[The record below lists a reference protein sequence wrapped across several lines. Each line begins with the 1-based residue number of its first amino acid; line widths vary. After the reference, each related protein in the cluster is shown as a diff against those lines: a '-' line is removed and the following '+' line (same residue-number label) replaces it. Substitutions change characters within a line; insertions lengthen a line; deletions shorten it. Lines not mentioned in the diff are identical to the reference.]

1 MNPRDDL
8 KMYTLRH
15 FLFYMGVTCVVG
27 TVLSIASRVMNW
39 SNGLTFVLLLVT
51 GLTISAIAMR
61 EGLFGP
67 TRSSD
72 ARPRHSHHA

>member
-1 MNPRDDL
+1 MKPRDDL

-27 TVLSIASRVMNW
+27 TVLSIASRVMGW
-39 SNGLTFVLLLVT
+39 SNGLTFVLVLVT

-67 TRSSD
+67 SQSSD
-72 ARPRHSHHA
+72 ARHQHSRHA